1 MGAGPKS
8 VVEQELTAARAPRP
22 AKRMAGL
29 VRGRRNGR
37 ERAGEG
43 TANEAWE
50 IAKTLFWALVIALV
64 LRVFLLQPYTIPSAS
79 MEPNLYE
86 GDYIVVTKWSYGY
99 SRHSAPFSPPLFE
112 GRLLAQAPERGDVV
126 VFKTP
131 FDNRTDLVKRLI
143 GLPGDRIQVRNS
155 ELWLNGVRVP
165 RAPAPGAATDPRAMG
180 EIFRET
186 LPGGRS
192 YLTQDYGPDGGLDN
206 TDVYVVPEGH
216 YFMMGDNRDNS
227 MDSRVPVAAGGVG
240 YLPSEN
246 LVGRA
251 RVVLVSWKPGASI
264 LKPWT
269 WLNLNLDRI
278 ARPLG

>member
-1 MGAGPKS
+1 MGAGPRS
-8 VVEQELTAARAPRP
+8 VVDQGPRIAAGAAE
-22 AKRMAGL
+22 AKRMGGL
-29 VRGRRNGR
+29 ARGRTK
-37 ERAGEG
+37 AAEG
-43 TANEAWE
+43 ANEVWE
-50 IAKTLFWALVIALV
+50 IVKTLFWALLIALV
-64 LRVFLLQPYTIPSAS
+64 LRVFLVQPYTIPSAS

-112 GRLLAQAPERGDVV
+112 GRLLARAPERGDVV

-131 FDNRTDLVKRLI
+131 LDNRTDLVKRLI

-155 ELWLNGVRVP
+155 ELWLNGERVP
-165 RAPAPGAATDPRAMG
+165 RTPAHGAATDPRAMG

-192 YLTQDYGPDGGLDN
+192 YLTQDYGPDGGLDD

-227 MDSRVPVAAGGVG
+227 SDSRVPVGAGGVG
-240 YLPSEN
+240 YLPEEN

-251 RVVLVSWKPGASI
+251 RLVLVSWKPGASI

-269 WLNLNLDRI
+269 WLNLNLDRFG
-278 ARPLG
+278 RPLR

>member
-1 MGAGPKS
+1 MSKK
-8 VVEQELTAARAPRP
+8 E
-22 AKRMAGL
+22 
-29 VRGRRNGR
+29 
-37 ERAGEG
+37 

-50 IAKTLFWALVIALV
+50 VAKTIFWALVIALV

-99 SRHSAPFSPPLFE
+99 SRHSAPLSPPLFE
-112 GRLLAQAPERGDVV
+112 GRILGQAPERGDVI

-131 FDNRTDLVKRLI
+131 LDNRTDLIKRLV
-143 GLPGDRIQVRNS
+143 GLPGDRIQIRDS
-155 ELWLNGVRVP
+155 ELWLNGVKVP
-165 RAPAPGAATDPRAMG
+165 RAAVPRTGKEDPRSDGADL
-180 EIFRET
+180 FRET

-192 YLTQDYGPDGGLDN
+192 YVIQDYGPGQPLDD
-206 TDVYVVPEGH
+206 TEVFVVPEGH

-227 MDSRVPVAAGGVG
+227 ADSRVPAAAGGVG
-240 YLPSEN
+240 FLPDEN

-251 RVVLVSWKPGASI
+251 RVVLISWKPGASI

-269 WLNLNLDRI
+269 WLNLNLDRVVK
-278 ARPLG
+278 PLG

>member
-1 MGAGPKS
+1 MSKARSQAGA
-8 VVEQELTAARAPRP
+8 
-22 AKRMAGL
+22 
-29 VRGRRNGR
+29 
-37 ERAGEG
+37 
-43 TANEAWE
+43 ANEFAE
-50 IAKTLFWALVIALV
+50 VVKTIVWALAIALV

-99 SRHSAPFSPPLFE
+99 SKHSAPFSPPLFE
-112 GRLLAQAPERGDVV
+112 GRIAGKSPERGDVA

-131 FDNRTDLVKRLI
+131 RDNRTDLIKRVI
-143 GLPGDRIQVRNS
+143 GLPGDRIQMKGG
-155 ELWLNGVRVP
+155 ELFLNGERIRRTP
-165 RAPAPGAATDPRAMG
+165 IQPSQALARSMQERGGGG
-180 EIFRET
+180 ELFVET

-192 YLTQDYGPDGGLDN
+192 YLTQDYGPDGGLDE

-227 MDSRVPVAAGGVG
+227 SDSRVPVAANGVG
-240 YLPSEN
+240 YLPAEN

-251 RVVLVSWKPGASI
+251 RIVLVSWKPGASI

-269 WLNLNLDRI
+269 WLSLDTDRFFK
-278 ARPLG
+278 PLK